1 MRSLLTVL
9 CTKREC
15 EGLALHNSGG
25 YIESAA
31 YNPSLPPLQAALV
44 AAVIGGL
51 RELKQVRGWMLALL
65 LGCSV
70 CKIGVCWRY
79 VSTEA

>member
-1 MRSLLTVL
+1 MRSLLHVL
-9 CTKREC
+9 CMDMTSKVP
-15 EGLALHNSGG
+15 AFHNSGG

-51 RELKQVRGWMLALL
+51 RELKQVRGWRLALL
-65 LGCSV
+65 LGWCLCTMCLMEV
-70 CKIGVCWRY
+70 C
-79 VSTEA
+79 EH